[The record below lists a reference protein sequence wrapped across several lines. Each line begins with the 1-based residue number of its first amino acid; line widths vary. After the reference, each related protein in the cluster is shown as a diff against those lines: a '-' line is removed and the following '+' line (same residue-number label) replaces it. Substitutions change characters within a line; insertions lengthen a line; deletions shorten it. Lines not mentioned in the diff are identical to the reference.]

1 LVVAVQRLLGLQ
13 PQTKQEPRGV
23 IDADMQGA
31 LSQSLDPDVGGCIHL
46 QVLNGTLFYSEVC
59 TNR

>member
-1 LVVAVQRLLGLQ
+1 
-13 PQTKQEPRGV
+13 V

-46 QVLNGTLFYSEVC
+46 QALPEVLAPGLGRVDPYPWNFSKNPVISQ
-59 TNR
+59 